1 MEVAGYAKPGSD
13 MPLAT
18 PIFLLV
24 RAHNFQEDQGMA
36 KSNRGRAPRD
46 KKPSLK
52 LPEWPRATIKTQ
64 RLQLPMDTKPL
75 PNVKKVTK
83 RLSGNRTVKYR
94 EDNPSDL
101 DAD

>member
-1 MEVAGYAKPGSD
+1 
-13 MPLAT
+13 MP
-18 PIFLLV
+18 
-24 RAHNFQEDQGMA
+24 

-52 LPEWPRATIKTQ
+52 LPEWPRKIIKTQ

-83 RLSGNRTVKYR
+83 RLNGDRTINPR
-94 EDNPSDL
+94 TDNPSDL
-101 DAD
+101 D